1 MLKFN
6 INKITIVLNI
16 IFLIICGF
24 YFFFNFQTINIENPI
39 NKKNK
44 VIVNSKL
51 KSINFTSNISIEKI
65 DLPKFKRDILDSR
78 NVEKIKTELNDIK
91 KKKILKKL
99 LI

>member
-1 MLKFN
+1 MLKLN

-51 KSINFTSNISIEKI
+51 KSINFTSNISIEIFEVKLI
-65 DLPKFKRDILDSR
+65 DFNLLLTITLFFLFIGFSILI
-78 NVEKIKTELNDIK
+78 V
-91 KKKILKKL
+91 
-99 LI
+99 